1 MSHHAV
7 GLSHHAPS
15 VPHHGG
21 GSGVGGEIAHTV
33 VRSGTSAF
41 TWRTVDVFFR
51 SAPHL
56 AVLIG
61 VILILGALAYFL
73 VHRARG

>member
-7 GLSHHAPS
+7 GLSHHAPP
-15 VPHHGG
+15 VHHGG
-21 GSGVGGEIAHTV
+21 SSGLGGEIAHTV

-61 VILILGALAYFL
+61 VVLILGAVVYVV

>member
-1 MSHHAV
+1 MSHHAAA
-7 GLSHHAPS
+7 GLSHPS
-15 VPHHGG
+15 PPVHRGG

-41 TWRTVDVFFR
+41 TWRTVDAFFR

-56 AVLIG
+56 AVVIG
-61 VILILGALAYFL
+61 VILILGALVYFL